1 MRLIKILYIRPFSK
15 IPYGAEEQDLEAGLK
30 ILKSEDRFEVF
41 DIKIDLRKQS
51 IFMESTGLNE
61 NYRLSLKEK
70 IKFCINK
77 LFVLDHAMTQ
87 AYTYQNYS
95 LIAKIIKELEIDI
108 VFTNTASTVLFGD
121 YKNIQHIYRSVSFEP
136 IYVLKV
142 IDSKSRALLHSI
154 LKLMSIRKELS
165 ADALLSISPR
175 DARYYAIVKKFFG
188 LAKIEVVPLRQLCN
202 FNSVGLSTKLKP
214 ALSFGFLG
222 STYNVLHNRKS
233 LNFILDEIPSDF
245 WLKNDIQL
253 NIYGR
258 KIPTMNQIGKNIVI
272 HNWIENIDE
281 IYENNVGFLVP
292 FFLASGMQ
300 SKVFEPLI
308 RGRILICDPRVLS
321 DYPFDP
327 LKHYIPAVTGK
338 DFMDSILWLK
348 ENKPLQ
354 DKISKNAAKQGH
366 KVMGSKI
373 MKRSIIHLIYNLNS
387 SRSSTKIYRK

>member
-30 ILKSEDRFEVF
+30 ILKSEDGFEVF

-51 IFMESTGLNE
+51 ILMESTSLNE

-70 IKFCINK
+70 IKFYINK

-108 VFTNTASTVLFGD
+108 VFTNTTSTVLFGD

-142 IDSKSRALLHSI
+142 IDSKSRAFLHSI

-188 LAKIEVVPLRQLCN
+188 LAKIQVVPLRQLCN
-202 FNSVGLSTKLKP
+202 SNSVGLSTKLKP

-233 LNFILDEIPSDF
+233 LNFILNEIPSDF

-258 KIPTMNQIGKNIVI
+258 KIPIINQISKNIVI
-272 HNWIENIDE
+272 HDWIENIDE

-321 DYPFDP
+321 EYPFDP

-338 DFMDSILWLK
+338 DFMNSILWLK
-348 ENKPLQ
+348 ENKTLQ

-387 SRSSTKIYRK
+387 SRSSTKTYRK